1 MTGQRAVRSDA
12 GAITEESETILN
24 DNNDDSIVAL
34 ADNVLPVVPVSL
46 AADITDSVKDM
57 P

>member
-1 MTGQRAVRSDA
+1 LTGQRAVRSDTE
-12 GAITEESETILN
+12 AIAEESETILN
-24 DNNDDSIVAL
+24 DNNDNSIVAL
-34 ADNVLPVVPVSL
+34 ADNVLPVVSGSL

>member
-12 GAITEESETILN
+12 EAITEESETILN

-34 ADNVLPVVPVSL
+34 ANNVLPVVPVSL
-46 AADITDSVKDM
+46 AAGITDSVKDM